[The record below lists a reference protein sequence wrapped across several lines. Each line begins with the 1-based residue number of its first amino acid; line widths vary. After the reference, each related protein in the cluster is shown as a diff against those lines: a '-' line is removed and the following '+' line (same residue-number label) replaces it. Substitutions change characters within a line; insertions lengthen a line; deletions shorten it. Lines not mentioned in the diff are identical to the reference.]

1 LGRPQQV
8 KSDLETLEQLD
19 LTPQDTPEPELTYLF
34 KNVVTQEVAYESL
47 PFATRAMLHDLI
59 GQYIEKHYAQVLSQ
73 YVGLLAYHYG
83 RSDNETKKREYL
95 LKAGEAA
102 QAEYANEAAIEYFQ
116 RVLPLLPEPER
127 AAVMRKLGSV
137 LELVGQWNEASDL
150 YVQGLQLAQK
160 HNNQQEEAWC
170 EAAQAELL
178 RKRGR
183 FEEATKH
190 LEAARLTFEKLEDE
204 SGVAQAYHSAGT
216 LAAQQGQYE
225 KARELYEQSL
235 ALRRELD
242 QPAPIAALLS
252 NLAIIARFQG
262 DLTESRRLN
271 EEALEIRRQVG
282 DRRTIANSLNNLG
295 NAVRNL
301 GDLAKARHHLEEAL
315 QLQRE
320 VGDRWAIANSLN
332 NLGNVVRDQSDFET
346 AHQFYVESLTIN
358 HEFGDRRAIAYVL
371 EDMAALAAAKDEG
384 GRALQLVGAAQ
395 TLRKEIGTPL
405 SAVEQSQLDGRLTAE
420 LDHNTANTYLER
432 GQQRSLSEAIEF
444 ALSE

>member
-1 LGRPQQV
+1 M
-8 KSDLETLEQLD
+8 
-19 LTPQDTPEPELTYLF
+19 
-34 KNVVTQEVAYESL
+34 VTQEVAYESL
-47 PFATRAMLHDLI
+47 PFATRAMLHNLI
-59 GQYIEKHYAQVLSQ
+59 GQYMESNYTHALSQ

-102 QAEYANEAAIEYFQ
+102 QAEYANEAAIEYF
-116 RVLPLLPEPER
+116 RRALPLLPDPDR

-137 LELVGQWNEASDL
+137 LELVGQWDEASAL
-150 YVQGLQLAQK
+150 YTQGLQLAQK
-160 HNNQQEEAWC
+160 HENRQEEAWC
-170 EAAQAELL
+170 QAAQAELL

-183 FEEATKH
+183 FEEATRH

-204 SGVAQAYHSAGT
+204 EGVAQAYHSAGT

-225 KARELYEQSL
+225 KARALYEQSM
-235 ALRRELD
+235 ALRQELN
-242 QPAPIAALLS
+242 QPAFIAALLS

-262 DLTESRRLN
+262 DLTEARRLN

-301 GDLAKARHHLEEAL
+301 GDLAAARSHLEEAL

-332 NLGNVVRDQSDFET
+332 NLGNVVRDQSDFDT
-346 AHQFYVESLTIN
+346 ARQFYVESLTIN
-358 HEFGDRRAIAYVL
+358 YEFGDRRAIAYVL
-371 EDMAALAAAKDEG
+371 EDMAGLEAMQHQPR
-384 GRALQLVGAAQ
+384 RALYLVGAAQ
-395 TLRKEIGTPL
+395 ALREALGTPL
-405 SAVEQSQLDGRLTAE
+405 SAVEQAQLDGRLTTVFSHEEA
-420 LDHNTANTYLER
+420 TTYLNQGR
-432 GQQRSLSEAIEF
+432 QHSLAEAIAF
-444 ALSE
+444 ALGT